1 MREIKAN
8 DGESLDSVYARLK
21 DASRSQQVYT
31 IYNGKMINPD
41 LSLDDAYKTVYE
53 CTKKEYELKQKID
66 ALIPDSEEEEF
77 RSLFDDKPDA
87 VIRDISIA
95 IFMGT
100 EDPVFQST
108 VALNYI
114 KKMSEYAKYCKEEKR
129 DEWKRKIVSSICTV
143 EKNNPKGEVSFN
155 DKALEDKLT
164 LYEILGKI
172 LKAINKGMPW
182 QNVKTLVDSFSLTEE
197 QKKELVD
204 EMSKYS
210 DSVND
215 FVNNVINKNPM
226 TYKLD

>member
-1 MREIKAN
+1 
-8 DGESLDSVYARLK
+8 
-21 DASRSQQVYT
+21 
-31 IYNGKMINPD
+31 
-41 LSLDDAYKTVYE
+41 
-53 CTKKEYELKQKID
+53 
-66 ALIPDSEEEEF
+66 
-77 RSLFDDKPDA
+77 
-87 VIRDISIA
+87 
-95 IFMGT
+95 
-100 EDPVFQST
+100 
-108 VALNYI
+108 
-114 KKMSEYAKYCKEEKR
+114 MSEYAKYCKEEKR

-155 DKALEDKLT
+155 DKALEDKLN

>member
-1 MREIKAN
+1 MREIKAK
-8 DGESLDSVYARLK
+8 DDESLDSVYARLK
-21 DASRSQQVYT
+21 DASRSQQVYAR
-31 IYNGKMINPD
+31 YNGKMINPD
-41 LSLDDAYKTVYE
+41 LSLDDAYKIVYE
-53 CTKKEYELKQKID
+53 CTKEEYELKQKID

-95 IFMGT
+95 ILMET

-129 DEWKRKIVSSICTV
+129 DEWKREIVSSICTV
-143 EKNNPKGEVSFN
+143 EKNNPDGELTFK
-155 DKALEDKLT
+155 DKALEDKLN

-197 QKKELVD
+197 QKKELVE

-210 DSVND
+210 DSAND
-215 FVNNVINKNPM
+215 FVNNVINKNPI